1 MVIALFDS
9 LGGSE
14 LFIVGIA
21 ALLVF
26 GKKLPEVASQ
36 AGKQIAKLRHGV
48 DKSWKETGLEE
59 EIRDIKQALPD
70 VSPAELARSASRR
83 FQQRVAENARREGLD
98 PAAMFQ
104 QQDDVPAEPGL
115 PLPQGPI
122 AQGGPVAQEPE
133 AAPAPAQP
141 PSDKPAS

>member
-26 GKKLPEVASQ
+26 GKKLPEVAAQ

-59 EIRDIKQALPD
+59 EIRDIKHALPD

-115 PLPQGPI
+115 PLPQGSV
-122 AQGGPVAQEPE
+122 AHGGPVAQEP
-133 AAPAPAQP
+133 ATPPVQP